1 MPTREISRD
10 HWPTFFDDFSR
21 ARTGSLITI
30 ELVSDPQADP
40 QYEARRL
47 PLVGLSYD
55 PKGSGEGHIEIMAGT
70 EGGDHVTHVI
80 TQPVHVYH
88 KEGAGLISDEV
99 NADEILEVTSSAAP
113 RITYLRFEHPPA

>member
-10 HWPTFFDDFSR
+10 HWPAFFDDFSR
-21 ARTGSLITI
+21 ARAGSLVTI

-40 QYEARRL
+40 QFEARRL

-55 PKGSGEGHIEIMAGT
+55 PKGSGAGHIEIMVGT
-70 EGGDHVTHVI
+70 EGSDHVTHTI

-88 KEGAGLISDEV
+88 KDGAGLISDEV
-99 NADEILEVTSSAAP
+99 NVDEILEVTSASAT
-113 RITYLRFEHPPA
+113 RITYLRFERPAT